1 MEAVEEDVEL
11 LDKGGG
17 DKEFSGGDRVGVG
30 VGVGVG
36 VVGDVSGVEMVEVE
50 EVR

>member
-30 VGVGVG
+30 VGVGV
-36 VVGDVSGVEMVEVE
+36 VGGVSGVEMVEVE

>member
-17 DKEFSGGDRVGVG
+17 DKEVSGGDR